1 MSQPLEIVVYSDYVC
16 PWCYVA
22 SARLLMLEEEY
33 GDRIAVNWKSFLLN
47 PHGSRPPQY
56 PVARRNQGRLRAAD
70 EEASLNIVP
79 WPADKALPDS
89 SMPAHEAAKCAQAQ
103 GREAFER
110 YHMALMKAY
119 FSDCRDIS
127 DRPELI
133 SLAEEVGLDVGKFI
147 SDLESDWPE
156 KEVLGEYGEAVEDGN
171 VIGVPT
177 VIIGE
182 RAVLEAAVPLALYRR
197 AVQRFSGEE

>member
-1 MSQPLEIVVYSDYVC
+1 MSQPLEIVVYFDYVC

-22 SARLLMLEEEY
+22 SARLFMLQGEY
-33 GDRIAVNWKSFLLN
+33 GDRIAINWKSFLLN
-47 PHGSRPPQY
+47 PHGSRPRQY
-56 PVARRNQGRLRAAD
+56 PVARINQGRLRAAD
-70 EEASLNIVP
+70 EEAGLDIVP
-79 WPADKALPDS
+79 WPEDKPLPDS
-89 SMPAHEAAKCAQAQ
+89 SMPAHEAARCAQMQ
-103 GREAFER
+103 GSEAFER

-133 SLAEEVGLDVGKFI
+133 SLAEEVQLDVGKFT

-156 KEVLGEYGEAVEDGN
+156 RKVLDDYQEAVEDGG

-182 RAVLEAAVPLALYRR
+182 RAVLEAAVPLELYRR
-197 AVQRFSGEE
+197 AVQRLSGEE